1 MVLFEDTRQQVGKHK
16 NVHLYCRQA
25 GIKIIRQA
33 LNVGDYQ
40 IAGKGD
46 ISVDTK
52 MGVLE
57 LAGNVFQEH
66 ERFRAECL
74 RAQECGIQL
83 IVLVEEPLPGGRLD
97 LWRPPIGWNGL
108 PIARF
113 DPAILRRGRFDQII
127 EVKMPTAEEIE
138 SLLRVK
144 FLELPVDDTVDIH
157 SISAALA
164 EHPMSD
170 VDFVIREAGRYA
182 AKNRAEVIDRNCFDQ
197 ALDQLPKKKEQR
209 KIGF

>member
-1 MVLFEDTRQQVGKHK
+1 MVLYEDTRQQAGKHK
-16 NVHLYCRQA
+16 NVHLYCQKA

-46 ISVDTK
+46 VSVDTK

-83 IVLVEEPLPGGRLD
+83 IILVEELLPGGRLD
-97 LWRPPIGWNGL
+97 LWRPPIGMITMQKEYGVKF
-108 PIARF
+108 RF
-113 DPAILRRGRFDQII
+113 CDGRSTGKQII
-127 EVKMPTAEEIE
+127 EY
-138 SLLRVK
+138 
-144 FLELPVDDTVDIH
+144 LEGV
-157 SISAALA
+157 
-164 EHPMSD
+164 
-170 VDFVIREAGRYA
+170 
-182 AKNRAEVIDRNCFDQ
+182 
-197 ALDQLPKKKEQR
+197 R
-209 KIGF
+209 K

>member
-1 MVLFEDTRQQVGKHK
+1 MVLYEDTRQQIGKHK
-16 NVHLYCRQA
+16 NVHLYCQQA

-40 IAGKGD
+40 IAGKGN

-83 IVLVEEPLPGGRLD
+83 IILVEELLPGGRLD
-97 LWRPPIGWNGL
+97 RWRPPIGWNGI
-108 PIARF
+108 PVARF
-113 DPAILRRGRFDQII
+113 DPAILRKAMITMQQEYGVKFRFCDGRSTGKQII
-127 EVKMPTAEEIE
+127 EY
-138 SLLRVK
+138 
-144 FLELPVDDTVDIH
+144 LEG
-157 SISAALA
+157 A
-164 EHPMSD
+164 
-170 VDFVIREAGRYA
+170 RR
-182 AKNRAEVIDRNCFDQ
+182 
-197 ALDQLPKKKEQR
+197 
-209 KIGF
+209 

>member
-1 MVLFEDTRQQVGKHK
+1 MVLYEDTRQQIGKHR
-16 NVHLYCRQA
+16 NVHLYCQQA

-57 LAGNVFQEH
+57 LAGNVFQDH

-83 IVLVEEPLPGGRLD
+83 IILVEELLPGGRLD
-97 LWRPPIGWNGL
+97 RWRPPIGWNGR
-108 PIARF
+108 PVARF
-113 DPAILRRGRFDQII
+113 DPAILRKAMITMQQEYG
-127 EVKMPTAEEIE
+127 
-138 SLLRVK
+138 VK
-144 FLELPVDDTVDIH
+144 FRFCD
-157 SISAALA
+157 
-164 EHPMSD
+164 
-170 VDFVIREAGRYA
+170 GRSTGKVMIEYL
-182 AKNRAEVIDRNCFDQ
+182 KGVRR
-197 ALDQLPKKKEQR
+197 
-209 KIGF
+209 

>member
-66 ERFRAECL
+66 DRFRAECL
-74 RAQECGIQL
+74 RAQECDIQQ
-83 IVLVEEPLPGGRLD
+83 IVLIEEQLPGGRLD
-97 LWRPPIGWNGL
+97 KWRPPIGWNGA

-113 DPAILRRGRFDQII
+113 DPAILRKAMITMQKEYGVKFRFCDGRSTGKQII
-127 EVKMPTAEEIE
+127 EY
-138 SLLRVK
+138 
-144 FLELPVDDTVDIH
+144 LEGV
-157 SISAALA
+157 
-164 EHPMSD
+164 
-170 VDFVIREAGRYA
+170 
-182 AKNRAEVIDRNCFDQ
+182 
-197 ALDQLPKKKEQR
+197 R
-209 KIGF
+209 K

>member
-1 MVLFEDTRQQVGKHK
+1 MVLYEDSRNKIGKHK
-16 NVHLYCRQA
+16 NVHLYCQQA

-57 LAGNVFQEH
+57 LAGNVFQDH

-83 IVLVEEPLPGGRLD
+83 IILVEELLPGGRLD
-97 LWRPPIGWNGL
+97 RWRPPIGWNGR
-108 PIARF
+108 PVARF
-113 DPAILRRGRFDQII
+113 DPAILRKAMITMQQEYG
-127 EVKMPTAEEIE
+127 
-138 SLLRVK
+138 VK
-144 FLELPVDDTVDIH
+144 FRFCD
-157 SISAALA
+157 
-164 EHPMSD
+164 
-170 VDFVIREAGRYA
+170 GRSTGKVMIEYL
-182 AKNRAEVIDRNCFDQ
+182 KGVRR
-197 ALDQLPKKKEQR
+197 
-209 KIGF
+209 

>member
-1 MVLFEDTRQQVGKHK
+1 MVLYEDTRQQVNKHK
-16 NVHLYCRQA
+16 NVHLYCQKA

-66 ERFRAECL
+66 ERFRTECL

-83 IVLVEEPLPGGRLD
+83 IVLVEELLPGGRLD
-97 LWRPPIGWNGL
+97 LWRPPIGGNGK

-113 DPAILRRGRFDQII
+113 NPAVLRKAMITMQKEYG
-127 EVKMPTAEEIE
+127 
-138 SLLRVK
+138 VK
-144 FLELPVDDTVDIH
+144 FRFCD
-157 SISAALA
+157 
-164 EHPMSD
+164 
-170 VDFVIREAGRYA
+170 GRSTGKQMIEYL
-182 AKNRAEVIDRNCFDQ
+182 KGV
-197 ALDQLPKKKEQR
+197 R
-209 KIGF
+209 K